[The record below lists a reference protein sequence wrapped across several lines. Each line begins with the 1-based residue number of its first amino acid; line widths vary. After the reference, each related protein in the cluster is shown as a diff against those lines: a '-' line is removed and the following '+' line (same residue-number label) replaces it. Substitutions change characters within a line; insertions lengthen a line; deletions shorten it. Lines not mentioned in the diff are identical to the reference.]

1 LRAAP
6 GFAIVRIDVGLN
18 CNPEAKLAVNSALI
32 PEGTRV
38 RVRRGALPLDPSVIG
53 RTGTVA
59 DTSEYRAQSY
69 GVILDDEVEIRYFA
83 PDELEVIEERALPP
97 DRLAAKQRR
106 ALP

>member
-1 LRAAP
+1 MSAAP
-6 GFAIVRIDVGLN
+6 STPSRSVRGRRGGRPL
-18 CNPEAKLAVNSALI
+18 
-32 PEGTRV
+32 TV